1 MSRQG
6 AYTENRNVIGK
17 VLCQVFDKDDKT
29 QRGQGTALLGAIG
42 NHTEVREQR
51 FTNTEAKGWECKDI
65 ILERSVPKADLF
77 QGQAKK
83 PPIHSIN
90 DLFGIKWLEACF
102 NIVPTDVRDE
112 VEWFSWGDPGL
123 PVGNKTQLVSV
134 YNVWKK
140 RGKSESEHF
149 TKDL

>member
-51 FTNTEAKGWECKDI
+51 FTNTEAKG
-65 ILERSVPKADLF
+65 
-77 QGQAKK
+77 
-83 PPIHSIN
+83 
-90 DLFGIKWLEACF
+90 
-102 NIVPTDVRDE
+102 
-112 VEWFSWGDPGL
+112 
-123 PVGNKTQLVSV
+123 
-134 YNVWKK
+134 
-140 RGKSESEHF
+140 
-149 TKDL
+149 